1 MAVKRIEGVQEADF
15 AYPEGTGMVRF
26 DTTATSLEAIVEE
39 LERATGF
46 RAVARD
52 PGAAPEFP

>member
-1 MAVKRIEGVQEADF
+1 MAVKRIEGVQEAEF
-15 AYPEGTGMVRF
+15 AYPEGTGVVRF
-26 DTTATSLEAIVEE
+26 DTTATSTEVIVEE

-52 PGAAPEFP
+52 PRAAVESH